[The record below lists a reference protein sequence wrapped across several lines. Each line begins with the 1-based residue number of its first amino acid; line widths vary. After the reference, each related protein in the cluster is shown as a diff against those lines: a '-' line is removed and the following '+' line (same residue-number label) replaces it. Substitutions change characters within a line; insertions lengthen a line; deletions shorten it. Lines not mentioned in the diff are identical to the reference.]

1 MFRFI
6 SILIFFTNIIFGQAR
21 LAEVSG
27 NVFLSDQTDDHSG
40 VKIKFESV
48 SSSGTTDSTT
58 SNSDGSY
65 SIGLNDG
72 IYVVNYSKSGYIPY
86 TIPGSFS
93 YAGGSYELEDITLN
107 AGSILEISGR
117 IRGTL
122 YNDYQYRITGDIEVD
137 RGDTLIIEPG
147 TSVLFMGSYGIDV
160 YGSLIAVGTEEDSI
174 YFNSG
179 AAQPSR
185 GDWEDIHIKWS
196 QNCDDAIS
204 RVISFQ
210 YCNFNNGGGNGNYGM
225 ISMKVLLVKEIIMI
239 VERNCH
245 LSMF

>member
-6 SILIFFTNIIFGQAR
+6 SILIFFTNIIYSQAR

-27 NVFLSDQTDDHSG
+27 KVYLSDQTDDHSG
-40 VKIKFESV
+40 AKVIFEAV
-48 SSSGTTDSTT
+48 SSSATTDSTI

-72 IYVVNYSKSGYIPY
+72 LYVVSYSKSGYIPY

-122 YNDYQYRITGDIEVD
+122 YNDYQYRITG
-137 RGDTLIIEPG
+137 GTLSTLYTYTDCNSRPVTITVSG
-147 TSVLFMGSYGIDV
+147 LDSV
-160 YGSLIAVGTEEDSI
+160 VG
-174 YFNSG
+174 
-179 AAQPSR
+179 
-185 GDWEDIHIKWS
+185 
-196 QNCDDAIS
+196 
-204 RVISFQ
+204 
-210 YCNFNNGGGNGNYGM
+210 
-225 ISMKVLLVKEIIMI
+225 
-239 VERNCH
+239 
-245 LSMF
+245 